1 MARRKVEN
9 PCLLAT
15 WTEADKLLG
24 DIARRQR
31 EVERIKLDM
40 EKRMAVLKQNMTLAV
55 ESHQAAIAEG
65 EKQLALFAKMH
76 EEDFGKAR
84 SKVLTHGVI
93 GWRQSSEVK
102 LLRPIPDT
110 VALLREIGREDCI
123 RQAEPKVDK
132 LAVRQLTEDEMI
144 SAQIRLVVKDT
155 FYWEADK
162 AQLPEIARMEAAD
175 GGK

>member
-1 MARRKVEN
+1 MARRKVET

-15 WTEADKLLG
+15 WSEADQLLG
-24 DIARRQR
+24 DIVRKQW
-31 EVERIKLDM
+31 EVERIKRQT
-40 EKRMAVLKQNMTLAV
+40 EKRIAALKESMTQAV
-55 ESHQAAIAEG
+55 ESYQAAIAEG

-76 EEDFGKAR
+76 EADFGKAR

-102 LLRPIPDT
+102 LLRTVPDT

-132 LAVRQLTEDEMI
+132 LAVRQLTEDEMV

-155 FYWEADK
+155 FYWEPEK
-162 AQLPEIARMEAAD
+162 TQLPDTARMDAAEV
-175 GGK
+175 GQ